1 MNDDQP
7 TGVQRYAAW
16 TLEDAQLRLQYQHEF
31 SLAGLKALILIN
43 GSAIIGLL
51 TYAGNASSKVAAG
64 QLQGAFTSYVAGL
77 VLGVLSYI
85 GAYLSKA
92 EFMQVSTLEGQ
103 QLLGIPSASG
113 RTSESYRRVGT
124 WVVRFAVACAFFSLV
139 GFVAGSGYA
148 MKAVTHR
155 SEPTHAPLIASK
167 PSVPVK

>member
-1 MNDDQP
+1 MNDDLP

-16 TLEDAQLRLQYQHEF
+16 TLEDAQLRLKYQHEF

-43 GSAIIGLL
+43 GGAIIGLL
-51 TYAGNASSKVAAG
+51 TYAGNASSKVTAG
-64 QLQGAFTSYVAGL
+64 QLQGAFTGYVAGL

-85 GAYLSKA
+85 GAYLSQA

-103 QLLGIPSASG
+103 QLLGLSPMAG
-113 RTSESYRRVGT
+113 RTVESYRKVGT
-124 WVVRFAVACAFFSLV
+124 RVVRFAIACAFLSLV

-148 MKAVTHR
+148 LKAITHR
-155 SEPTHAPLIASK
+155 SEPTHAPSIVSK